1 MERAPCDEIGL
12 RSSGTFW
19 QPDGMPDLL
28 WNEVKNFFDLNLMG
42 ALPDLWVP
50 GASVEDW
57 QAVFDLVQFK
67 GWTWEFVVDNIVRP
81 LPAATEVLPRPVD
94 AEEHIV
100 LRVSPVPAVTAIF
113 YPMSATE
120 IDFDVDLRELQG
132 QVGVDTLCGF
142 VSALGRLL
150 GKPVFMAAEGQYGYP
165 LLGFDPSVD
174 RVVLL
179 ADPIDPGA

>member
-1 MERAPCDEIGL
+1 
-12 RSSGTFW
+12 
-19 QPDGMPDLL
+19 
-28 WNEVKNFFDLNLMG
+28 MG

-50 GASVEDW
+50 DTSVEDW
-57 QAVFDLVQFK
+57 QAVFDLARSN
-67 GWTWEFVVDNIVRP
+67 GWICEYVVDDIVRP
-81 LPAATEVLPRPVD
+81 LPAAAKVLPRPVD
-94 AEEHIV
+94 AEESIV
-100 LRVSPVPAVTAIF
+100 LRVRPVPAVTAYF
-113 YPMSATE
+113 YPLSDTE
-120 IDFDVDLRELQG
+120 IEFFMDLCQLQG

-165 LLGFDPSVD
+165 VLGFDPAAD